1 MIFLSVL
8 TISLLVPAAGN
19 HILTDEDLQ
28 EFRSQFPNQNQKP
41 KVSAIDYW
49 FAASVLLPTL
59 SLRVTVTLDSHTGL
73 ANPVVTST
81 VVAVS
86 LLCWVGIHKLAPL
99 KKDQWEFKKK
109 SSVGVEQ

>member
-1 MIFLSVL
+1 M
-8 TISLLVPAAGN
+8 PAAGN

-28 EFRSQFPNQNQKP
+28 EFRSQFPSQNQKP

-73 ANPVVTST
+73 ANPVVTSA

-99 KKDQWEFKKK
+99 KKKYQWEFKKIK
-109 SSVGVEQ
+109 SVGVEQ